1 METITLPK
9 SLVEA
14 ILKYLWDRPLSEA
27 YDLFN
32 QLSKAVHEQQGQ
44 PQQPAQQPQK
54 LPAGQYLHRDQL
66 VNQ

>member
-14 ILKYLWDRPLSEA
+14 ILKYLWERPMSEA

-32 QLSKAVHEQQGQ
+32 QLSKAVHDQHGQAQ
-44 PQQPAQQPQK
+44 PQQAQRP
-54 LPAGQYLHRDQL
+54 PTGQHLHRDHI
-66 VNQ
+66 NSA